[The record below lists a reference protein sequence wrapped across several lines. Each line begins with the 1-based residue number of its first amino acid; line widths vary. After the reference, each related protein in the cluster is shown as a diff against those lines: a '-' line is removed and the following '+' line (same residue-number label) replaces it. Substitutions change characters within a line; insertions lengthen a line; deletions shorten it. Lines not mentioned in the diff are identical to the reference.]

1 MTLGKALAST
11 AIAVSLIGA
20 PIAAQAAASVQ
31 DARVGSRVEG
41 ESLASGILLPVLAA
55 IVLGL
60 IIWQITDD
68 GDEPTSP

>member
-1 MTLGKALAST
+1 MRLGKALAST
-11 AIAVSLIGA
+11 AVAVSLIGT
-20 PIAAQAAASVQ
+20 PIAAQAAGVP
-31 DARVGSRVEG
+31 DARVGSEVEG